1 MLSAAVFLNKMKE
14 KSLTINVR
22 LFSDPYGN

>member
-1 MLSAAVFLNKMKE
+1 MKRN

-22 LFSDPYGN
+22 LSTKKKT